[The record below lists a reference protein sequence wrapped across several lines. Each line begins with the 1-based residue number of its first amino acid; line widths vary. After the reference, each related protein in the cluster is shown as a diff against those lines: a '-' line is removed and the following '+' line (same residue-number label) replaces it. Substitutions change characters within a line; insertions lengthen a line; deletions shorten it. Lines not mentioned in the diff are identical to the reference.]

1 LNFGRLPRCRP
12 NIEQG
17 FTRRHVRADTAQNG
31 KSDSWATDPDKA
43 NCQKET
49 NLADYDQH
57 QRLSNPQNNRAIMTA
72 WERFLSGD
80 TPAPN
85 ALRCLIDDSWRRC
98 LEVQVDPS
106 RQQAA
111 SPVNESTLASLQH
124 QHRELLRAGKQV
136 MAMASDFLAESE
148 TIMILTDP
156 NGMILGVE
164 GDPRALHAAGAIH
177 LIAGSCWSEQMCGT
191 NAIGTALSVGQ
202 PVQIHAAEHFCAGI
216 KEWTCSATVIR
227 DPYDGK
233 ILGAIDVS
241 GLGKTFSPQS
251 LALAVTTASRIESQL
266 AKLEMDFR
274 YQLLERGTATMSNTT
289 DGVIIC
295 DRRGFPIKANELA
308 AAALRARGIDFSLKN
323 TTQIPTLSTGTF
335 ASTTPAVAPEWLRTD
350 WLEPIM
356 DAGERIGTLLTI
368 PAIQPNGMMS
378 SWSRKA
384 KPAHDI
390 KQQDVKGFDALIGD
404 SAPLSQAIQKAKMLA
419 KSNVSVL
426 LLGPTGVGK
435 ENFAQGLHRFGQI
448 GERPFVALNC
458 GSLSRDLL
466 ASELFGHSEGSFT
479 GARRGGMIGKIEAA
493 NGGTLFLDE
502 IGEMP
507 HELQPHFLRVLEEG
521 EIYRIGETSPRKVSF
536 KLVSATNRNLRD
548 EVTEGRF
555 RMDLFYRVSV
565 TSIQIP
571 ALIDRKSD
579 IPLLARHFLGQLAD
593 KYKVPSKMLRTA
605 VLDAFETYSWPGNVR
620 ELRNVV
626 ESMFLMAEGDVI
638 GLEDL
643 PPEIGSTQVPLA
655 GEDQANAIS
664 GIGKLESLELNLIR
678 KTIAMDGGNL
688 TSVAKHLGI
697 AKSTL
702 YLKLKKYGLTVVS
715 Q

>member
-1 LNFGRLPRCRP
+1 LSGY
-12 NIEQG
+12 E
-17 FTRRHVRADTAQNG
+17 
-31 KSDSWATDPDKA
+31 
-43 NCQKET
+43 
-49 NLADYDQH
+49 QH
-57 QRLSNPQNNRAIMTA
+57 QRLSNPQNNRAIMAT
-72 WERFLSGD
+72 WDRFLTGD
-80 TPAPN
+80 ALPPN

-111 SPVNESTLASLQH
+111 SPVNESTLYSLQH

-136 MAMASDFLAESE
+136 MAMAKDFLAESE
-148 TIMILTDP
+148 TIMMLTDP

-164 GDPRALHAAGAIH
+164 GDPRALEAAGNIH
-177 LIAGSCWSEQMCGT
+177 LLAGSCWSEQMCGT
-191 NAIGTALSVGQ
+191 NAIGTALSIGQ

-241 GLGKTFSPQS
+241 GLGKTFSPHS

-274 YQLLERGTATMSNTT
+274 YQLLECGTASMSSAT

-295 DRRGFPIKANELA
+295 DRRGFPIKANERA
-308 AAALRARGIDFSLKN
+308 AAALLARGIDFNLKN
-323 TTQIPTLSTGTF
+323 TTQISALRTGAF
-335 ASTTPAVAPEWLRTD
+335 APATPAEVPQWLRED
-350 WLEPIM
+350 WLEPVI

-368 PAIQPNGMMS
+368 PALQPSAMTPG
-378 SWSRKA
+378 WQRKGKTA
-384 KPAHDI
+384 KET
-390 KQQDVKGFDALIGD
+390 KTQDGKGFDALIGN
-404 SAPLSQAIQKAKMLA
+404 SAALTQTIQKAKMLA

-426 LLGPTGVGK
+426 LLGETGVGK

-466 ASELFGHSEGSFT
+466 ASELFGHCEGSFT
-479 GARRGGMIGKIEAA
+479 GARRGGMMGKIEAA

-507 HELQPHFLRVLEEG
+507 LELQPHFLRVLEEG
-521 EIYRIGETSPRKVSF
+521 EIYRIGETSPREVSF
-536 KLVSATNRNLRD
+536 KLISATNRNLRD
-548 EVTEGRF
+548 EVSEGRF

-565 TSIQIP
+565 TTLRIP
-571 ALIDRKSD
+571 SLLERSLD
-579 IPLLARHFLGQLAD
+579 IPLLVAHFLTQLSR
-593 KYKVPSKMLRTA
+593 KYNVEPKKLKPEVYAAL
-605 VLDAFETYSWPGNVR
+605 ENYSWPGNVR

-626 ESMFLMAEGDVI
+626 ESMFLMSEGNVI
-638 GLEDL
+638 GIEDL
-643 PPEIGSTQVPLA
+643 PPEIRSLVLPDA
-655 GEDQANAIS
+655 GENKADAS
-664 GIGKLESLELNLIR
+664 PGMGKLEDLEREFIR
-678 KTIAMDGGNL
+678 KTIEADGGNL
-688 TSVAKHLGI
+688 TLVAKHLGI

-702 YLKLKKYGLTVVS
+702 YLKLKRYELNHIVPLHTAHS
-715 Q
+715 T

>member
-1 LNFGRLPRCRP
+1 M
-12 NIEQG
+12 
-17 FTRRHVRADTAQNG
+17 
-31 KSDSWATDPDKA
+31 SDYEPQD
-43 NCQKET
+43 
-49 NLADYDQH
+49 
-57 QRLSNPQNNRAIMTA
+57 RLSNPQNNRTIMAA

-80 TPAPN
+80 TPPPN

-98 LEVQVDPS
+98 LEVHVDPA

-111 SPVNESTLASLQH
+111 SPVNESTLHSLQH
-124 QHRELLRAGKQV
+124 QHRELLRAGRQV
-136 MAMASDFLAESE
+136 MAMARDFLAQSE
-148 TIMILTDP
+148 TIMMLTDP

-164 GDPRALHAAGAIH
+164 GDPRALEAAGAIH
-177 LIAGSCWSEQMCGT
+177 LIAGSCWSEQVCGT
-191 NAIGTALSVGQ
+191 NAIGTALSIGQ

-241 GLGKTFSPQS
+241 GLGKTFSPHS

-274 YQLLERGTATMSNTT
+274 FQLLERGTAIMSSAT

-295 DRRGFPIKANELA
+295 DRRGFPIKANERA
-308 AAALRARGIDFSLKN
+308 AAALLARGIDFNLNS
-323 TTQIPTLSTGTF
+323 TSQISALSTGTF
-335 ASTTPAVAPEWLRTD
+335 APATPAEAPPWLRED
-350 WLEPIM
+350 WLEPVV

-368 PAIQPNGMMS
+368 PVLQPGGMAPG
-378 SWSRKA
+378 WQPKEKA
-384 KPAHDI
+384 AKDKATKSADA
-390 KQQDVKGFDALIGD
+390 KGFEALIGN
-404 SAPLSQAIQKAKMLA
+404 SAPLLQAIHKAKMLA

-426 LLGPTGVGK
+426 LLGQTGTGK

-448 GERPFVALNC
+448 GERPFVAVNC

-466 ASELFGHSEGSFT
+466 ASELFGHCEGSFT
-479 GARRGGMIGKIEAA
+479 GARRGGMMGKIEAA

-507 HELQPHFLRVLEEG
+507 LELQPHFLRVLEEG
-521 EIYRIGETSPRKVSF
+521 EIYRLGENAPRKVSF
-536 KLVSATNRNLRD
+536 KLVAATNRNLRD

-571 ALIDRKSD
+571 SLLERSAD
-579 IPLLARHFLGQLAD
+579 IPLLVAHFLSQLSR
-593 KYKVPSKMLRTA
+593 KYHAGPKTLRPEA
-605 VLDAFETYSWPGNVR
+605 LAALGRYSWPGNVR
-620 ELRNVV
+620 ELRNVM
-626 ESMFLMAEGDVI
+626 ESMFLMADGDVI
-638 GLEDL
+638 DVQDL
-643 PPEIGSTQVPLA
+643 PPEIGALQERHDGADHPGACA
-655 GEDQANAIS
+655 GS
-664 GIGKLESLELNLIR
+664 GKLEDLELAFIR
-678 KTIAMDGGNL
+678 QTIEADGGNL
-688 TSVAKHLGI
+688 TRVAKHLGI

-702 YLKLKKYGLTVVS
+702 YLKLKKHGLAPMLAPATHPS
-715 Q
+715 

>member
-1 LNFGRLPRCRP
+1 M
-12 NIEQG
+12 
-17 FTRRHVRADTAQNG
+17 
-31 KSDSWATDPDKA
+31 
-43 NCQKET
+43 
-49 NLADYDQH
+49 ADYELH
-57 QRLSNPQNNRAIMTA
+57 QRLSNPQNNRTIMAA
-72 WERFLSGD
+72 WDRFLSGD
-80 TPAPN
+80 TPPPN

-106 RQQAA
+106 RKRAA
-111 SPVNESTLASLQH
+111 SPVNESILTSLQH
-124 QHRELLRAGKQV
+124 QHRELLRAGKPV
-136 MAMASDFLAESE
+136 MALARDFLAQSE

-164 GDPRALHAAGAIH
+164 GDPRALEAAGSIH
-177 LIAGSCWSEQMCGT
+177 LIAGSCWSEELCGT

-202 PVQIHAAEHFCAGI
+202 PVQIHAAEHFCEGI

-241 GLGKTFSPQS
+241 GLDRTFSPQS

-266 AKLEMDFR
+266 AKLELDFR
-274 YQLLERGTATMSNTT
+274 YQLLDHGTATMANTT

-295 DRRGFPIKANELA
+295 DRRGYPIKANELA
-308 AAALRARGIDFSLKN
+308 SAALLARGIPFNLKN

-335 ASTTPAVAPEWLRTD
+335 APSTPATAPDWLRAD
-350 WLEPIM
+350 WLEPIL
-356 DAGERIGTLLTI
+356 DGGERIGTLLTI
-368 PAIQPNGMMS
+368 PALQPNGVVS

-384 KPAHDI
+384 KPTHEI
-390 KQQDVKGFDALIGD
+390 RSHDVKGFDALIGR
-404 SAPLSQAIQKAKMLA
+404 SEALLQAIQKAKMLA
-419 KSNVSVL
+419 KSNVPVL
-426 LLGPTGVGK
+426 LLGQTGVGK
-435 ENFAQGLHRFGQI
+435 ENFAQGLHRFGQMD
-448 GERPFVALNC
+448 ERPFVALNC

-466 ASELFGHSEGSFT
+466 ASELFGHCEGSFT

-507 HELQPHFLRVLEEG
+507 LELQPHFLRVLEEG

-548 EVTEGRF
+548 EVAEGRF

-565 TSIQIP
+565 TSIRVP
-571 ALIDRKSD
+571 SLIDRKQD
-579 IPLLARHFLGQLAD
+579 ISLLVAHFLGLLSE
-593 KYKVPSKMLRTA
+593 KYGGKPKRFRTE
-605 VLDAFETYSWPGNVR
+605 VLDAFENYAWPGNVR

-626 ESMFLMAEGDVI
+626 ESMFLMAQGDII

-643 PPEIGSTQVPLA
+643 PTEIEPMTILQSAVEQMPAVPEMS
-655 GEDQANAIS
+655 
-664 GIGKLESLELNLIR
+664 KLEDLELALIR
-678 KTIAMDGGNL
+678 KTIAQDGGNL
-688 TSVAKHLGI
+688 TLVAKHLGI

-702 YLKLKKYGLTVVS
+702 YLKLKKFGLFLSEPSPVTPKF
-715 Q
+715 